1 MTGTRRL
8 LVLSGGHP
16 YEAEPFADLLAS
28 FEGWTVTHLIHP
40 EAEAAVAAGAA
51 SNADAILFYDMPGY
65 SFGDSKMT
73 SRPPSWTYRRAITD
87 FFARGGGAIAM
98 HHAIAGW
105 AEWPEWADML
115 GGRFLY
121 QPGTANG
128 ETHLDSGYRHEVEY
142 DAVVLDPAH
151 PVTAGLP
158 QRFQLCDELYL
169 APVWGAVTPLLR
181 ADHAFVRNNFYSA
194 AQAVAGQMFSNT
206 GWDHRPESDVI
217 AWEKPVGSGR
227 LIYLQPGDGPAAYA
241 DLNLRRL
248 IANALARVALNLP
261 GA

>member
-1 MTGTRRL
+1 MTATRRL

-16 YEAEPFADLLAS
+16 YEAEPFAELLAS
-28 FEGWTVTHLIHP
+28 FDGWTATHLIHP

-51 SNADAILFYDMPGY
+51 SEADAILFYDMPGY
-65 SFGDSKMT
+65 QFAGGAMT
-73 SRPPSWTYRRAITD
+73 SRPPALAYRRAITD
-87 FFARGGGAIAM
+87 YFGRGGGAIAM

-128 ETHLDSGYRHEVEY
+128 EDHLDSGYRHGVRY
-142 DAVVLDPAH
+142 DAVVLDPQH

-158 QRFQLCDELYL
+158 PRFPLCDELYL
-169 APVWGAVTPLLR
+169 APVWGAMTPLLR
-181 ADHAFVRNNFYSA
+181 ADHDFVRENFYSA
-194 AQAVAGQMFSNT
+194 AQAVAGRMFSNSR
-206 GWDHRPESDVI
+206 WDHRPESDLI
-217 AWEKPVGSGR
+217 AWEKRVGAGR

-241 DLNLRRL
+241 DPNLRRFL
-248 IANALARVALNLP
+248 SNALAHIA
-261 GA
+261 AS